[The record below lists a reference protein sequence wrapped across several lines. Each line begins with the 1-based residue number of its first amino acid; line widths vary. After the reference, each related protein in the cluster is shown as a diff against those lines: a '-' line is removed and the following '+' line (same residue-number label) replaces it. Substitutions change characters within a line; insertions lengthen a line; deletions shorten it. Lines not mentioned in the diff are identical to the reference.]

1 MSPRRTNQAN
11 PENTKL
17 EDTLYKGE
25 MKRCGGVRSNPKL
38 FILSSGRRCIVS
50 VEKKKK
56 RKVIMSSKRILRK
69 LIILSG
75 KISTG

>member
-11 PENTKL
+11 PENTEL

-38 FILSSGRRCIVS
+38 LTLSSGRRCIVS
-50 VEKKKK
+50 VGKKGEKGNYVKQKDFEEVNYSF
-56 RKVIMSSKRILRK
+56 R
-69 LIILSG
+69 
-75 KISTG
+75 

>member
-11 PENTKL
+11 SENTKL

-50 VEKKKK
+50 VEKKK

>member
-50 VEKKKK
+50 VEKKKEK
-56 RKVIMSSKRILRK
+56 GNYVKQKDFEEVNYSFR
-69 LIILSG
+69 
-75 KISTG
+75 